1 MQTNLKTNTVVVI
14 VAGILYYYVFS
25 NLVGIGAAIAAPDW
39 FVPFMQEHQVLG
51 LNLMTLA
58 TTVPL
63 VAVGAAIMAYGLATI
78 FDGKYFVYGLLIV
91 GVMIVFATLVTD
103 YGLGF
108 WRGLRMSA
116 LPHPTAIPMFFAVW
130 LFLPLAMLFFG
141 RRKDRGRKRVVY
153 S

>member
-14 VAGILYYYVFS
+14 VAGIPYYYVFS
-25 NLVGIGAAIAAPDW
+25 NLVVIGAAIAAPDW

-63 VAVGAAIMAYGLATI
+63 VAVGAAIMAYGLAKI

-108 WRGLRMSA
+108 WRGLRMNA